1 MDIFKFGT
9 ESYVFARKT
18 NWEKLKHWIKT
29 LQEKKKPDRLRIY
42 LSTKSKAFL
51 MRGLREFGDCYV
63 SLLVNSL

>member
-29 LQEKKKPDRLRIY
+29 LQEKKKKPWQTQNI
-42 LSTKSKAFL
+42 F
-51 MRGLREFGDCYV
+51 V
-63 SLLVNSL
+63 H